1 LGGAVGGALAP
12 PAAAAAAPR
21 WPGARASLAGLA
33 GLTVPVAGVPG
44 GGCRFG
50 GGRRGGVAL
59 GRARVLAVG
68 GAFRLGLAAGGLRR
82 AARRLPL
89 GIGPRGRRA
98 LAAAARRGLAAAPG
112 ALPAAGLGAAAPAA
126 RRGRAGAQGAR
137 RAAGLGAAAPARAPA
152 ARALFLVPGGE
163 QHVEEP
169 DEQPGL
175 ARLLAHRR
183 GAARRHDRD
192 RGRLRDPALL
202 QELGGID
209 RLDLLGEL
217 VARAGVLGQVDLVV
231 AHAADLVVRRLERG
245 VRDQHDLRAV
255 ARLEVLHPA
264 PLLVQEVGGH

>member
-1 LGGAVGGALAP
+1 
-12 PAAAAAAPR
+12 
-21 WPGARASLAGLA
+21 
-33 GLTVPVAGVPG
+33 
-44 GGCRFG
+44 
-50 GGRRGGVAL
+50 
-59 GRARVLAVG
+59 
-68 GAFRLGLAAGGLRR
+68 AGGLRR

-112 ALPAAGLGAAAPAA
+112 ALPAAGLGAAAPA
-126 RRGRAGAQGAR
+126 
-137 RAAGLGAAAPARAPA
+137 RAPA
-152 ARALFLVPGGE
+152 ARALFLVPGGA

-264 PLLVQEVGGH
+264 PLLVQE

>member
-112 ALPAAGLGAAAPAA
+112 ALPAAGLGAAAPA
-126 RRGRAGAQGAR
+126 
-137 RAAGLGAAAPARAPA
+137 RAPA

-202 QELGGID
+202 QELGGI
-209 RLDLLGEL
+209 
-217 VARAGVLGQVDLVV
+217 
-231 AHAADLVVRRLERG
+231 
-245 VRDQHDLRAV
+245 
-255 ARLEVLHPA
+255 
-264 PLLVQEVGGH
+264 